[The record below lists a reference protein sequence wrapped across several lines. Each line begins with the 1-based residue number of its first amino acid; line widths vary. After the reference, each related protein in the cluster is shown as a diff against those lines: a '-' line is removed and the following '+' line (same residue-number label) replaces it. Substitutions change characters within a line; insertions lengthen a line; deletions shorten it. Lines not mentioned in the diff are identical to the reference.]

1 MKKTTLFFGVIA
13 LVTVV
18 LIVSFGCD
26 RKQKTAPAEKT
37 EVVEESQKEVSKPSA
52 EMNDD
57 IYVDIMAHK
66 MYLPDKYT
74 KKYGKKAQTD
84 PEIAEKFLED
94 FNKDMEKLYKKYGVT
109 EDAFENY
116 WGVLSENVEHYTKVM
131 ERVNERVKELKKA
144 EEY

>member
-1 MKKTTLFFGVIA
+1 MKKMTLFFSVIA

-26 RKQKTAPAEKT
+26 RKQKTDPAEKT

-66 MYLPDKYT
+66 IYLPDKYN
-74 KKYGKKAQTD
+74 KKYGKKVQTD

-116 WGVLSENVEHYTKVM
+116 TEVLTENIEHYTKVM
-131 ERVNERVKELKKA
+131 ERVNERVKELNKA
-144 EEY
+144 EE

>member
-1 MKKTTLFFGVIA
+1 MMKSKIAIMLIA

-26 RKQKTAPAEKT
+26 KKQKKAPAEKT
-37 EVVEESQKEVSKPSA
+37 EVVEESQKEISKPSA

-57 IYVDIMAHK
+57 IYLDIMAHK
-66 MYLPDKYT
+66 IYLPDKYN
-74 KKYGKKAQTD
+74 KKYGKKVQTD
-84 PEIAEKFLED
+84 PEIAEKFLAD

-116 WGVLSENVEHYTKVM
+116 TEVLTKNIEHYTKVM
-131 ERVNERVKELKKA
+131 ERVNERVKELEKA
-144 EEY
+144 EKY